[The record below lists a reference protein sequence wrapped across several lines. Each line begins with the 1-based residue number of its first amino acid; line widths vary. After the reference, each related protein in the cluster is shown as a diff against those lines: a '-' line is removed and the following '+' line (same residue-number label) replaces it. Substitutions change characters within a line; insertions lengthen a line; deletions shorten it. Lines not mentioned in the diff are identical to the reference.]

1 MPWVS
6 KTEARKLN
14 IPKKTL
20 QTIELKKTKFTL
32 AKAKKWLKDNNYANA
47 YIRPTTNYYRAMQ
60 TPPIIEASYYS
71 KPIDDGNI
79 ILVFQE
85 Y

>member
-6 KTEARKLN
+6 KKEATKLN

-20 QTIELKKTKFTL
+20 QTILIPKDKYSLRE
-32 AKAKKWLKDNNYANA
+32 AKKWLKEHSKANS
-47 YIRPTTNYYRAMQ
+47 YIRETTNYYRAMQ
-60 TPPIIEASYYS
+60 TVPIVGSNYHTSTLANGIMYVYQ
-71 KPIDDGNI
+71 D
-79 ILVFQE
+79 

>member
-6 KTEARKLN
+6 KSEATKLN

-20 QTIELKKTKFTL
+20 QTILIPKNKYSLRE
-32 AKAKKWLKDNNYANA
+32 AKKWLKEHSKANS
-47 YIRPTTNYYRAMQ
+47 YIRETKNYYRAMQ
-60 TPPIIEASYYS
+60 TVPIVGSDYYTS
-71 KPIDDGNI
+71 KLSNGIMY
-79 ILVFQE
+79 VYQQ